1 MKNSSKLITIISTVT
16 SLAILTSLSE
26 ESNVENRLAERGN
39 GHIKHCK
46 GYILKQIDS
55 DGDHKITYE
64 EFKAF
69 FEKRIEERFKKLDRN
84 GDGVI
89 SIEDRKGEIK
99 EEI

>member
-16 SLAILTSLSE
+16 SLAILTSFSE
-26 ESNVENRLAERGN
+26 ESNIENRLPERGN
-39 GHIKHCK
+39 RHGK
-46 GYILKQIDS
+46 GKGCILKQMDS

-89 SIEDRKGEIK
+89 SIEDRNGKIK